1 MAYKTRGAILRNRA
15 RWHEHGERHNRYF
28 YRLEKRN
35 YSRKSVTKLKLNDGS
50 FTTNQFDILDQQK
63 KFYET
68 IYQSQVSDFQDAQD
82 SDVFF
87 DLNSIPNLFEDE
99 QALCVGLVPER
110 EALKAL
116 KKFSADKTPGTDAC
130 RIFEIPL
137 A

>member
-1 MAYKTRGAILRNRA
+1 MAHKTRGAILRSRT
-15 RWHEHGERHNRYF
+15 RWHEHGERNNKYF
-28 YRLEKRN
+28 YSLEKRN